1 VQSYTVRL
9 EGWDLE
15 ARDAVMQHLL
25 DLGIASRPG
34 VMTAHREPAYA
45 DHAVSLPV
53 SEQASDTSLVLPLFT
68 QMTEAEVEECVA
80 AVLDGV
86 ARVGSGR

>member
-1 VQSYTVRL
+1 
-9 EGWDLE
+9 
-15 ARDAVMQHLL
+15 
-25 DLGIASRPG
+25 
-34 VMTAHREPAYA
+34 MTAHREPAYA
-45 DHAVSLPV
+45 DSAVTLPV

-68 QMTEAEVEECVA
+68 QMTEAEVEECAA